1 MRSSMRDS
9 LIHERSLIR
18 GGRRQSG
25 RGCHMRPGLLYIY
38 VALTKNNLQKI
49 DPHFLKEYSHF
60 FLELIHTFVL
70 GLDVCEKRLELGVV
84 NASKLKRSLQLF
96 NFLMLHLPLGELGPK

>member
-1 MRSSMRDS
+1 MRDS

-38 VALTKNNLQKI
+38 IYVALTKNNLRKI
-49 DPHFLKEYSHF
+49 DPDLLKEYSH
-60 FLELIHTFVL
+60 LLLVL
-70 GLDVCEKRLELGVV
+70 SQSFALVLDVFEKRLELVV
-84 NASKLKRSLQLF
+84 VAAANLEHRLQF
-96 NFLMLHLPLGELGPK
+96 

>member
-1 MRSSMRDS
+1 MRDS

-38 VALTKNNLQKI
+38 VALTKNNLRKI
-49 DPHFLKEYSHF
+49 DPHLLKEYSHVL
-60 FLELIHTFVL
+60 LELIQSFALV
-70 GLDVCEKRLELGVV
+70 LDVFEKRLELVV
-84 NASKLKRSLQLF
+84 VHASNLKHRLQF
-96 NFLMLHLPLGELGPK
+96 

>member
-1 MRSSMRDS
+1 MRDS

-38 VALTKNNLQKI
+38 IYVALTKNNLRKI
-49 DPHFLKEYSHF
+49 DPHLLKEYSH
-60 FLELIHTFVL
+60 LLLVL
-70 GLDVCEKRLELGVV
+70 SQSFALVLDVFEKRLELVV
-84 NASKLKRSLQLF
+84 VHAANLEHRLQF
-96 NFLMLHLPLGELGPK
+96 

>member
-1 MRSSMRDS
+1 MRDS

-38 VALTKNNLQKI
+38 VALTKNNLRKI
-49 DPHFLKEYSHF
+49 DPDLLKEYSHLLLVLSQSF
-60 FLELIHTFVL
+60 ALVLEVF
-70 GLDVCEKRLELGVV
+70 EKRLELVV
-84 NASKLKRSLQLF
+84 VHAANLEHRLQF
-96 NFLMLHLPLGELGPK
+96 

>member
-1 MRSSMRDS
+1 MRDS

-38 VALTKNNLQKI
+38 VALTKNNLRKI
-49 DPHFLKEYSHF
+49 DPDLLKEYSH
-60 FLELIHTFVL
+60 LLLVL
-70 GLDVCEKRLELGVV
+70 SQSFALVLDVFEKRLELVV
-84 NASKLKRSLQLF
+84 VHAANLEHRLQF
-96 NFLMLHLPLGELGPK
+96 